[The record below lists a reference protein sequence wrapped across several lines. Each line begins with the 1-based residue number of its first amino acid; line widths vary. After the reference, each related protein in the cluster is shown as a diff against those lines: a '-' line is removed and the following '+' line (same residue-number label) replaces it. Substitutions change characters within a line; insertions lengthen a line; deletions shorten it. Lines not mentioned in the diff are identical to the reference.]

1 MTAHPLLAYSAA
13 SPSLGVV
20 VVFVVFLVVV
30 IGLNAVWEVVKGPPN
45 P

>member
-1 MTAHPLLAYSAA
+1 MTAQPLLAYSAA
-13 SPSLGVV
+13 SPSPCVV
-20 VVFVVFLVVV
+20 VAFVVFLVVV